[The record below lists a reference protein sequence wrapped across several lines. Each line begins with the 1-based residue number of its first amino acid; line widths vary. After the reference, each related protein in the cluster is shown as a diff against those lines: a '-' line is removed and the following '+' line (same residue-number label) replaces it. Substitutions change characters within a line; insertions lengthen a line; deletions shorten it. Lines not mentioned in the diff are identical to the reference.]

1 MLAGNYDVSHDA
13 GPLCQ
18 LGMPRQTHG
27 CGNNVEDIMNRP
39 SWAPPEIDVTR
50 PSAARVYD
58 YYLGGSHNFEV
69 DRRMA
74 EEAMRLWPELPQIMQ
89 ANRAFLGR
97 AVRFLANE
105 GITQFIDIGSG
116 IPTAD
121 HVHEV
126 AQQANPDSRVVYVD
140 RDPVAV
146 AHSRAIL
153 ANDTHTT
160 VVHADLRQTE
170 RIVEDADV
178 RSAIDFSRPV
188 ALLMVAVL
196 HFVPD
201 EDDPATAVQRLC
213 DPLPE
218 GSYLVISHASADN
231 QPDRAATHQQLY
243 QRTPTPMTM
252 RTDAQVASFFA
263 GFELVPP
270 GLVSMPL
277 WRPNPA
283 ETVDSGADQM
293 AGYAGVGRKG

>member
-1 MLAGNYDVSHDA
+1 
-13 GPLCQ
+13 
-18 LGMPRQTHG
+18 
-27 CGNNVEDIMNRP
+27 MNRP
-39 SWAPPEIDVTR
+39 RWAPPEIDVTR

-74 EEAMRLWPELPQIMQ
+74 EEAIRLWPELPQIMQ

-97 AVRFLANE
+97 AVRFLAAE

-126 AQQANPDSRVVYVD
+126 ARHANPESRVVYVD

-153 ANDTHTT
+153 ADDTHTT
-160 VVHADLRQTE
+160 VIHADLRQPE
-170 RIVEDADV
+170 RIVGDADV
-178 RSAIDFSRPV
+178 QGAIDFSKPV
-188 ALLMVAVL
+188 AMLMVAVL

-201 EDDPATAVQRLC
+201 EDDPAGAIRRLC
-213 DPLPE
+213 DPLPS
-218 GSYLVISHASADN
+218 GSYLVISHASPDN

-243 QRTPTPMTM
+243 ERTPTPMTM
-252 RTDAQVASFFA
+252 RTDAQLASFFA
-263 GFELVPP
+263 GFDLVPP

-283 ETVDSGADQM
+283 ERVDASAGQM
-293 AGYAGVGRKG
+293 AGLAGVGRKE